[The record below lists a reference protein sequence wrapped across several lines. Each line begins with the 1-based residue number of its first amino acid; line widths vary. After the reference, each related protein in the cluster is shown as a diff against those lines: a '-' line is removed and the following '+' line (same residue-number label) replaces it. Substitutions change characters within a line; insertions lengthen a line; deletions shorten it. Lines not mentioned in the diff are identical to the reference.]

1 MYYKTSL
8 IICLNIFKNY
18 MHNQNKMHA
27 RRSSCIP
34 NYEHHNYYVF
44 SLYVSGLDVLGQSPR
59 HNISYICT
67 FIELPC
73 YLNCLLK
80 LHILC

>member
-1 MYYKTSL
+1 MHCDTKKLLIHVGQHVHSVSVLGYEPADLTVHPPSL
-8 IICLNIFKNY
+8 PPP
-18 MHNQNKMHA
+18 
-27 RRSSCIP
+27 RTVEG
-34 NYEHHNYYVF
+34 EHYQ
-44 SLYVSGLDVLGQSPR
+44 VLGQSPR
-59 HNISYICT
+59 HNICT

>member
-1 MYYKTSL
+1 MVVDMKTYK
-8 IICLNIFKNY
+8 Y
-18 MHNQNKMHA
+18 V
-27 RRSSCIP
+27 RRP
-34 NYEHHNYYVF
+34 HLER
-44 SLYVSGLDVLGQSPR
+44 LDVLGQSPR
-59 HNISYICT
+59 HNICT